1 MRLTLL
7 LFFFPHLEIF
17 PFFHWI
23 WGRKI
28 FILDF
33 ILSYL
38 LQDVVTFSL
47 LMYFSYLEVFFSP
60 VLGWGGGIFLSH
72 NSCTLFFFLPRPSSL
87 SSACSLLSYLCLSL
101 SLSLPYTNRKHSA
114 ISIISSLPTYFLT
127 LWILA
132 SIPTLQKLLL
142 RFLMVPELPD
152 PVSFFQFL
160 ISAWHFIPRPTSY
173 S

>member
-17 PFFHWI
+17 PFSIESEEERSLFLI
-23 WGRKI
+23 
-28 FILDF
+28 
-33 ILSYL
+33 SYYPIYFKMSWHFL
-38 LQDVVTFSL
+38 FWCISL
-47 LMYFSYLEVFFSP
+47 YLEVFFSP